1 MSDGGRMRRDR
12 FDGHIAGVGTA
23 SGRRFVV
30 GRWTRSPWGSFA
42 DVMVA
47 HPDGR
52 RELLA
57 ANDEVA
63 EYVCA
68 TYQFDDVTVVDVAIE
83 GATGAGFTWNILAG
97 ELDLSLTFGR
107 RLALAWPLWPIR
119 GALVHPGTARAID
132 PFARVLMPGVR
143 TAGTAGNGRREF
155 YLAQDL
161 RAVTAVRG
169 TWAGE
174 DVGALADVTP
184 EPGFGFSSTPR
195 RPAVT
200 TVTTFVEVPD

>member
-1 MSDGGRMRRDR
+1 MTDLRRDR
-12 FDGHIAGVGTA
+12 FDGHIAGVGTS

-30 GRWTRSPWGSFA
+30 GRWWRSPLGAFT

-57 ANDEVA
+57 PNAEVA
-63 EYVCA
+63 EYVGQ
-68 TYQFDDVTVVDVAIE
+68 TYHFDDVTLGAVNAE
-83 GATGAGFTWNILAG
+83 GATGAGFTWNITTAD
-97 ELDLSLTFGR
+97 LDLRLTFGR

-119 GALVHPGTARAID
+119 GALVHPGTARVID

-184 EPGFGFSSTPR
+184 EPNFGFSSTPR

-200 TVTTFVEVPD
+200 TVTTFVEVPV